1 VKESQELGLKA
12 TKPNVDCKDVDLAC
26 RKFIEEKNYGKYFIH
41 STGHG
46 IGLEVHEVPAI
57 SYRSE
62 TKLKENMA
70 ITVEP
75 GIYIPNKFGIRIE
88 DSLIVKEK
96 PIIMHKF
103 TKDLVTI

>member
-1 VKESQELGLKA
+1 
-12 TKPNVDCKDVDLAC
+12 
-26 RKFIEEKNYGKYFIH
+26 
-41 STGHG
+41 
-46 IGLEVHEVPAI
+46 
-57 SYRSE
+57 E